1 VRPAI
6 PPYSP
11 VSFVFAAT
19 QASHSTGAKTVSAAH
34 LFLQLFIGLA
44 VILGLIFIVGRV
56 LKGRVGLVRRVSAPL
71 AVIGRQPLGKG
82 VQVAIVKAGTDTYL
96 LGVTA
101 HQVTRLGR
109 YNEQDPDMPVSTD
122 DLPPAAPAGPGG
134 PRWQSALRQ
143 IQDRTVRRA

>member
-6 PPYSP
+6 PPPSP
-11 VSFVFAAT
+11 VSFVLAAA
-19 QASHSTGAKTVSAAH
+19 QASQSTGAKTVSATH
-34 LFLQLFIGLA
+34 LFVQLFIGLG

-56 LKGRVGLVRRVSAPL
+56 LKGRVGLVRKVAAPL
-71 AVIGRQPLGKG
+71 AVVGRQPLGKG
-82 VQVAIVKAGTDTYL
+82 VQVAIVKAGTETYL

-109 YNEQDPDMPVSTD
+109 YNELDPDMPVSTD
-122 DLPPAAPAGPGG
+122 DLPPAGPVGPSG

-143 IQDRTVRRA
+143 VQDRTVRRA